1 MLTCKK
7 LHEILN
13 AFPQEKINSHVHTHL
28 CDGRPDMTVA
38 NIAAGVDEAKQREK
52 DGYFYK
58 FQRYTMD
65 HCRELGIP
73 YAFGTDAHGLGGI

>member
-13 AFPQEKINSHVHTHL
+13 TFPQEKINSHVHTHL

-38 NIAAGVDEAKQREK
+38 NIAAGVDERNINNP
-52 DGYFYK
+52 
-58 FQRYTMD
+58 R
-65 HCRELGIP
+65 LLPGILLLYVKSLKIP
-73 YAFGTDAHGLGGI
+73 SSLAAAR

>member
-38 NIAAGVDEAKQREK
+38 NIAAGVDERNIKNPR
-52 DGYFYK
+52 
-58 FQRYTMD
+58 
-65 HCRELGIP
+65 LLPGILLLYVKSLKIP
-73 YAFGTDAHGLGGI
+73 ISLAAAR

>member
-38 NIAAGVDEAKQREK
+38 NIAARAEERAWG
-52 DGYFYK
+52 
-58 FQRYTMD
+58 
-65 HCRELGIP
+65 
-73 YAFGTDAHGLGGI
+73 